1 MLKAKTY
8 TVVIERQCKDNF
20 KKGVNKNRQGFEKI
34 ERDMFNG
41 SLFYEKY
48 SL

>member
-1 MLKAKTY
+1 MMLEAKTY

-34 ERDMFNG
+34 DRDMFYG
-41 SLFYEKY
+41 SLFYEK
-48 SL
+48 